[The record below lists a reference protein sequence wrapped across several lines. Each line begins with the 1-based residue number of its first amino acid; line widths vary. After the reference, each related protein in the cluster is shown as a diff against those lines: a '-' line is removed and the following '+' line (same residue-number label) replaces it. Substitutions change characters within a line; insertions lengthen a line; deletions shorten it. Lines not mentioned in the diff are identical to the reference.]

1 MFGILKRF
9 LGDNNDKEVK
19 RLRQIVEKINSYEE
33 VPEVCPKCG
42 SKHLEQ
48 DKDVLDTW
56 FSSALWPFSTLG
68 WPEKTEGRHSGFRAG
83 CVPGSRGGM
92 QEAGCGY

>member
-1 MFGILKRF
+1 MVLPRLWRNNCKR
-9 LGDNNDKEVK
+9 
-19 RLRQIVEKINSYEE
+19 RCS
-33 VPEVCPKCG
+33 EVCPKCG

-68 WPEKTEGRHSGFRAG
+68 WPEKNRRLRIFLSNKCISNRL
-83 CVPGSRGGM
+83 
-92 QEAGCGY
+92 